1 MATLLE
7 VRLRERTS
15 EYEKRW
21 RSRTTKQMTTKQMT
35 SGTARNAPK
44 GPHIQAQ
51 KAIDPKFPKLDEDG
65 QRNLATLR
73 AALSK

>member
-1 MATLLE
+1 
-7 VRLRERTS
+7 
-15 EYEKRW
+15 
-21 RSRTTKQMTTKQMT
+21 MT